1 MFFVY
6 NPQEPSPVYFNPED
20 AYAAY
25 RRREYIAALEEE
37 QRRIQFERELALEEA
52 RHRRALAAL
61 AQQEAARR
69 YRQVPQR
76 FAPRRPE
83 QHTSGSCVCG
93 HNADACTQPDPQEIY
108 RRRQARQEEE
118 ERLSR
123 EFHKNILTQI
133 FGVPSEQIAPSTAQQ
148 PPIAPMSSILA
159 QGKEQ
164 PKQEPKG
171 TIPATKQ
178 SAAEAP
184 TAQYS
189 PDEEPEPHWSAVP
202 ERGRTLAEVT
212 SISRAFESLKNTF
225 VFPSGP
231 LEAVSGSNPPR
242 LSYNKINA
250 PIHAYQHA
258 LSELVTKLDGIESY
272 GFKGLREARKQLVV
286 KIDEEMEQLDKKIM
300 ATLTSSSEQKQPTD
314 TEPTEKP
321 TSSVPATV
329 AIPDSLT
336 ATNTALTENNESS
349 QQTDDNTPPKER
361 EDTEMGDT
369 EPLAAEANKV
379 LPGDNIYPEKP
390 VAPSLSQ
397 VVVSTEVEPLEPQA
411 ANKETMDLDTQAPSD
426 PGQISVES
434 AQTHSQT
441 TSPHLKAPTISV
453 EEDSEIED
461 AVKTCSLA

>member
-37 QRRIQFERELALEEA
+37 QRRIQFEREL
-52 RHRRALAAL
+52 
-61 AQQEAARR
+61 
-69 YRQVPQR
+69 
-76 FAPRRPE
+76 
-83 QHTSGSCVCG
+83 
-93 HNADACTQPDPQEIY
+93 
-108 RRRQARQEEE
+108 
-118 ERLSR
+118 
-123 EFHKNILTQI
+123 
-133 FGVPSEQIAPSTAQQ
+133 STAQQ

-171 TIPATKQ
+171 TTPATKQ

-321 TSSVPATV
+321 TSEQRIIS
-329 AIPDSLT
+329 
-336 ATNTALTENNESS
+336 TNG
-349 QQTDDNTPPKER
+349 R
-361 EDTEMGDT
+361 
-369 EPLAAEANKV
+369 
-379 LPGDNIYPEKP
+379 
-390 VAPSLSQ
+390 
-397 VVVSTEVEPLEPQA
+397 
-411 ANKETMDLDTQAPSD
+411 
-426 PGQISVES
+426 
-434 AQTHSQT
+434 
-441 TSPHLKAPTISV
+441 
-453 EEDSEIED
+453 
-461 AVKTCSLA
+461 